1 LWRFDWGVAEQVRLF
16 AMGLAFAAAALRMKS
31 LWPAVGLHWGG
42 NFAASL
48 AAPLVDISPVDVAAD
63 RLFSAFLYLLVALL
77 FVPWRDGGRE
87 ARAG

>member
-1 LWRFDWGVAEQVRLF
+1 
-16 AMGLAFAAAALRMKS
+16 M
-31 LWPAVGLHWGG
+31 
-42 NFAASL
+42 
-48 AAPLVDISPVDVAAD
+48 AAD